1 MLKEIKGEPL
11 NTEEKEMLITGI
23 FGLFSNE
30 KNQFISKEKYD
41 KLREFIIDYGNW
53 NGDELIENKVRE
65 LEQGEEWKD

>member
-11 NTEEKEMLITGI
+11 NTEEKEMLINGI